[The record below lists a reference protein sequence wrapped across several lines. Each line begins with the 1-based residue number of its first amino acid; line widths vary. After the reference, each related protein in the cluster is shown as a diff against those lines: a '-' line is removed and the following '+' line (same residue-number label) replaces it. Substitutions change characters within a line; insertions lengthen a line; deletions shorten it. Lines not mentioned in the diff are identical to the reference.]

1 MQNLATF
8 EAMTAVT
15 LQFLQHNAQY
25 QAGVTVTPNNRRG
38 PGKEKAKARE
48 RAKLMDQRRVASYAD
63 VLATWPKIA
72 GSRTQARAAH
82 PTTRATFSTRG
93 GVLWH
98 EEAGEIAVDRV
109 RNHCEMECWIKPGN
123 VLAPVQIGGSSG
135 SAGEP
140 AGHHVAVPQR
150 TDAGILMDAQPQ
162 EAYAPRADEEHI
174 EPEILPVASL
184 PGPREPSKDEIEK
197 HNVLHDP
204 AMPWCDIC
212 IQSKSR
218 DDFHRQTRPKV
229 LPVIQFDYAVAGTH
243 QGQPHFDFMVG
254 TDMSTGAAWASTVLI
269 KGKEDPYIV
278 SSILSWLSELGHSK
292 IIIQSDGEPASEV
305 VMRMVQSEGAMMEH
319 PPCEIIQQ

>member
-1 MQNLATF
+1 MWASF
-8 EAMTAVT
+8 V
-15 LQFLQHNAQY
+15 
-25 QAGVTVTPNNRRG
+25 PRG
-38 PGKEKAKARE
+38 TIDAPR
-48 RAKLMDQRRVASYAD
+48 
-63 VLATWPKIA
+63 
-72 GSRTQARAAH
+72 SRH
-82 PTTRATFSTRG
+82 VV

-98 EEAGEIAVDRV
+98 EEAGEIAVDKV
-109 RNHCEMECWIKPGN
+109 RNHYEMECWIKPGN

-150 TDAGILMDAQPQ
+150 TDAKILMDAPAPQ
-162 EAYAPRADEEHI
+162 GAHAPRADEEYI

-197 HNVLHDP
+197 HNLLHDP

-229 LPVIQFDYAVAGTH
+229 FPVIQFDYAVAGTH

-254 TDMSTGAAWASTVLI
+254 TDMRHRRSLGISCFDQRQRGSIHCLI
-269 KGKEDPYIV
+269 D
-278 SSILSWLSELGHSK
+278 SLM
-292 IIIQSDGEPASEV
+292 V
-305 VMRMVQSEGAMMEH
+305 VRTRTFKSHH
-319 PPCEIIQQ
+319 PVRR